1 MRNEEGG
8 DEGETHLSVAFT
20 QVIEGDDRIDTD
32 HDGVPDY
39 RDLDSDDDGKQCT
52 VLACILKSRM
62 FGAQIDGSRN
72 CVCTYTMFERTY
84 NTIAHVWV
92 LSCGHVPIVLFL
104 SSLCRLHS
112 LSASPI

>member
-1 MRNEEGG
+1 VRNEEGG

-39 RDLDSDDDGKQCT
+39 RDLDSDDDGEQCT

-62 FGAQIDGSRN
+62 FGACIDGSRN
-72 CVCTYTMFERTY
+72 CCVHIYPCSR
-84 NTIAHVWV
+84 
-92 LSCGHVPIVLFL
+92 GHTRSHMYGFWHAVMYP
-104 SSLCRLHS
+104 
-112 LSASPI
+112 